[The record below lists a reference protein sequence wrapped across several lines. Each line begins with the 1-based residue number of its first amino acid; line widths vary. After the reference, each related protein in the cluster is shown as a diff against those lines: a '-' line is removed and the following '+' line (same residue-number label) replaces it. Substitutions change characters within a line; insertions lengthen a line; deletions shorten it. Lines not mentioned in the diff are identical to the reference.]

1 MSAVASSKEI
11 RILIL
16 RGTYNIVYI
25 RISKILFYND
35 LYNFELAFQR
45 RWFHLNT
52 ILELKVMLQ
61 ILWLVQSLKFN
72 PIQSNF
78 DFQNLHFSL

>member
-45 RWFHLNT
+45 R
-52 ILELKVMLQ
+52 
-61 ILWLVQSLKFN
+61 
-72 PIQSNF
+72 
-78 DFQNLHFSL
+78 